1 MGTARAAALILLV
14 SSFVSNPSAQ
24 RAGRASADRDLP
36 ISMRPATLGDQI
48 DTLAGRSVRLPYSR
62 VVGVLDPRVFVI
74 DSQTKLPPVVGN
86 RSRVLVFIDTGSLRV
101 EPAVL
106 VGSTITVSGIART
119 LLGMQ
124 MGREVSWPPALTREA
139 VEHLEIRAA
148 VLAKSVTTV
157 EGIDLVQSLRQTPT
171 R

>member
-1 MGTARAAALILLV
+1 MGTPRATALILLV

>member
-24 RAGRASADRDLP
+24 RGGRASVDRDLP

-106 VGSTITVSGIART
+106 VGSTVTVSGIART

-124 MGREVSWPPALTREA
+124 VGREVSWPPTLTREA

-148 VLAKSVTTV
+148 VLAKSVTTA
-157 EGIDLVQSLRQTPT
+157 EGIDLVRSLPPAASR
-171 R
+171 